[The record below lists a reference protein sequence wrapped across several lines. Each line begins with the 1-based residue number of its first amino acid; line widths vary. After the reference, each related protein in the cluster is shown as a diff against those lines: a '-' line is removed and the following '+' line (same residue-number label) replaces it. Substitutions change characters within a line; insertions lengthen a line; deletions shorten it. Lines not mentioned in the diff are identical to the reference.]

1 MKRMI
6 HRIALSILLV
16 LTPIL
21 IQESFAGENNSAI
34 ELLGKVRLAGD
45 MSDKSEL
52 SESLEDGTRADLF
65 GGLSA
70 IDYMGSENRFL
81 LLSDR
86 GAGDGAVSFPC
97 RFHEATLT
105 LQDGSGD
112 ISFELQKTRLLMSP
126 TGSPLVGSLTAHSVD
141 LAEEMARPSLG
152 SKATNWT
159 AFDPEGIRR
168 LKDGSMLVT
177 DEYGPRVVLFDKWGR
192 LMNQFSLPERF
203 ELRSPVNGDN
213 LRGAFPNRGFEGIA
227 VTPDKNRLVAVIQ
240 SPLIQDGE
248 IKEDK
253 CLGLNCRWIVFDV
266 KHHVKQQLVY
276 QLEDLKSGVSEILA
290 ISESKFLVLERDSE
304 VAEEAKLKRIYLVD
318 ISGAS
323 DVSTV
328 DALPPLALPEEIVP
342 VSKRLLIDL
351 LDDRFGIG
359 GKHAAEKPEGLS
371 WGAVL
376 ADGRRTLWV
385 CCDNDFDSHV
395 KSEIYCFAVLNSSL

>member
-1 MKRMI
+1 MKHLV
-6 HRIALSILLV
+6 HRFALSILLI
-16 LTPIL
+16 LTAIL
-21 IQESFAGENNSAI
+21 IQESFAEENNSAI

-45 MSDKSEL
+45 MSDKSER

-70 IDYMGSENRFL
+70 IDYMGSDNRFL

-86 GAGDGAVSFPC
+86 GAGDGAVSNPC

-105 LQDGSGD
+105 VQDGSGV
-112 ISFELQKTRLLMSP
+112 ISFELQETRLLMSP
-126 TGSPLVGSLTAHSVD
+126 TGGPLVGSLTAHSVD
-141 LAEEMARPSLG
+141 LAEGMARPSLG

-168 LKDGSMLVT
+168 LKDGSMVVT
-177 DEYGPRVVLFDKWGR
+177 DEYGPRVVLFDEWGR

-203 ELRSPVNGDN
+203 ELQSPVNGDN
-213 LRGAFPNRGFEGIA
+213 IRGVFPNRGFEGIA
-227 VTPDKNRLVAVIQ
+227 VTPDKNWFVTVIQ

-248 IKEDK
+248 IKEAK
-253 CLGLNCRWIVFDV
+253 CLGLNCRWIVFDANR
-266 KHHVKQQLVY
+266 HVKQELVY
-276 QLEDLKSGVSEILA
+276 QLEDLMSGVSEILA

-328 DALPPLALPEEIVP
+328 GALPPLALPEEIIP

-359 GKHAAEKPEGLS
+359 GTHAAEKPEGLS
-371 WGAVL
+371 WGAALV
-376 ADGRRTLWV
+376 DGRRTLWV
-385 CCDNDFDSHV
+385 CCDNDFDPNV
-395 KSEIYCFAVLNSSL
+395 QSEIYCFAVPNSSL